1 MRTFEDD
8 RSASSAMATSRSGT
22 RSSSRE
28 EGFLGFLGMEIF
40 SSPATYHRRS
50 RSRAWRRSIGTSRA
64 MVRHCQSGIGIQG
77 ASSVSSGVVSS
88 SSSVSVS
95 GGDWIVAIEIP
106 PAWVRDI

>member
-50 RSRAWRRSIGTSRA
+50 RSRAWRRSIGTSS
-64 MVRHCQSGIGIQG
+64 VWIPVYGCLILKYH
-77 ASSVSSGVVSS
+77 ASHQQAEAG
-88 SSSVSVS
+88 
-95 GGDWIVAIEIP
+95 
-106 PAWVRDI
+106 